1 MYWFTGK
8 NSKLNMGNKVLIYK
22 TIIKPIWTYEI
33 ALQAAKSHIAKME
46 ALQPIILRIIVNAPW
61 YVQNEQIR
69 SDLMI
74 KTVEEEI

>member
-1 MYWFTGK
+1 M
-8 NSKLNMGNKVLIYK
+8 
-22 TIIKPIWTYEI
+22 IIKPIWNYEI
-33 ALQAAKSHIAKME
+33 ALWAAKSHIEKME
-46 ALQPIILRIIVNAPW
+46 ALQSIILRIIVNAPW